1 MREVNDKFQ
10 LVLPHILRI
19 NLAEWAIR
27 NLKEHFIEV
36 PSSTHKDFPLH
47 IWCRLLPHASFTLN
61 LLWKSRMNPKKS
73 WYAQIHRKF
82 NYNATPLAPPG
93 TQVIVHGKRT
103 MGGTWESHGVKGWYL
118 GPSMDKYRYH
128 HIYFT
133 KKRGECDSDCVEFFP
148 HNTLLP

>member
-1 MREVNDKFQ
+1 MREVNEKFQ
-10 LVLPHILRI
+10 LVPPHTHLR
-19 NLAEWAIR
+19 NLSERAIR
-27 NLKEHFIEV
+27 TFNENFIAELAI
-36 PSSTHKDFPLH
+36 THKEFSLH
-47 IWCRLLPHASFTLN
+47 LCCRLLPHASFTLN
-61 LLWKSRMNPKKS
+61 LLWKSRMNPKTL

-82 NYNATPLAPPG
+82 NYNATPIAPPG